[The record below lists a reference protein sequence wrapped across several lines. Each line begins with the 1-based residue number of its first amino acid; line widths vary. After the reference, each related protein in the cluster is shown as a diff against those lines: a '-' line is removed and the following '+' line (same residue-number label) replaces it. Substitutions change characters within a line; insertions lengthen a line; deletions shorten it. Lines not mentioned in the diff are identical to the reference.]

1 MRQAKQGGV
10 ILPIRIKEYCE
21 KIGIRQAELAVR
33 LGVEANTIYRWT
45 SGTRVPHWN
54 DILAM
59 CEIFN
64 CTADELMGGSSEN
77 PQIPRKVARKRV
89 PRGSGGR
96 QAQSVRL

>member
-1 MRQAKQGGV
+1 MSN
-10 ILPIRIKEYCE
+10 RIKEYCE
-21 KIGIRQAELAVR
+21 KIGIKQAELAAR
-33 LGVEANTIYRWT
+33 LGLEANTIYRWT

-64 CTADELMGGSSEN
+64 CTADELMGSNEAN

>member
-1 MRQAKQGGV
+1 MS
-10 ILPIRIKEYCE
+10 IRIKEYCE
-21 KIGIRQAELAVR
+21 KIGIKQADLAER

-45 SGTRVPHWN
+45 SGARIPHWN

-59 CEIFN
+59 CKIFN
-64 CTADELMGGSSEN
+64 CTADELMGNDVEN

-96 QAQSVRL
+96 QAQSLRL

>member
-1 MRQAKQGGV
+1 MSN
-10 ILPIRIKEYCE
+10 RIKEYCE
-21 KIGIRQAELAVR
+21 KIGIKQAELATR
-33 LGVEANTIYRWT
+33 LGLEANTIYRWT

-64 CTADELMGGSSEN
+64 CTADELMGSKDAN

-89 PRGSGGR
+89 PRGSGER
-96 QAQSVRL
+96 QAQSLQL